1 MLMLNSI
8 RRLLIHP
15 SRTTAAISNIHSHS
29 PFNNFVTNVT
39 TVTRTSTY
47 HHSFIIETLYSEDKQ
62 PLSHHRFSGVRSF
75 SIKSRNSALFST
87 KSQDNDQT
95 KMKEGNKLIKQP
107 LNNGDKK
114 GVEPNEKPKATMA
127 QTDQL
132 ISKRHAN
139 QMMEFIKTNK
149 YDDAK
154 KYFHVLQKNRQA
166 NVIHY
171 SIAITYL
178 CSTSNEKRELISKMI
193 TEGLHPNVVTFN
205 TLINQLLYEGD
216 KIAAQHVVDVEM
228 PAEGVEPDEKTK
240 ATMAQADQLIGQK
253 HTNQMMEF
261 IKTNKYDDAKQYFQM
276 LQKSGQANIFHYNI
290 AITYLCSTSNEKR
303 ELISK
308 MKTE

>member
-1 MLMLNSI
+1 MLNSI

-39 TVTRTSTY
+39 TVVTRTSTY
-47 HHSFIIETLYSEDKQ
+47 HHSFISETLYSEDKQ

-114 GVEPNEKPKATMA
+114 GVEPNEKTKATMA

-132 ISKRHAN
+132 ISKRHTN
-139 QMMEFIKTNK
+139 QMMKLIKTNK
-149 YDDAK
+149 YD
-154 KYFHVLQKNRQA
+154 R
-166 NVIHY
+166 
-171 SIAITYL
+171 
-178 CSTSNEKRELISKMI
+178 
-193 TEGLHPNVVTFN
+193 
-205 TLINQLLYEGD
+205 
-216 KIAAQHVVDVEM
+216 
-228 PAEGVEPDEKTK
+228 
-240 ATMAQADQLIGQK
+240 
-253 HTNQMMEF
+253 
-261 IKTNKYDDAKQYFQM
+261 AKQYFQM
-276 LQKSGQANIFHYNI
+276 LQKNGQANVIHYNF
-290 AITYLCSTSNEKR
+290 AMSYLCSTSNEQR

-308 MKTE
+308 MKTEGLVPDVVTFTTLIKQLLNEGDKKAAHKPRLDRLKILISFLFLFLFLFSFSFSFSYLLQIECPKLQHL

>member
-1 MLMLNSI
+1 MLNSI

-114 GVEPNEKPKATMA
+114 GVEPNEKPIATMA

-132 ISKRHAN
+132 RKISKRHTD
-139 QMMEFIKTNK
+139 QMMK
-149 YDDAK
+149 
-154 KYFHVLQKNRQA
+154 L
-166 NVIHY
+166 
-171 SIAITYL
+171 
-178 CSTSNEKRELISKMI
+178 
-193 TEGLHPNVVTFN
+193 
-205 TLINQLLYEGD
+205 
-216 KIAAQHVVDVEM
+216 
-228 PAEGVEPDEKTK
+228 
-240 ATMAQADQLIGQK
+240 
-253 HTNQMMEF
+253 

-276 LQKSGQANIFHYNI
+276 LQKTGQATVFHYNTAI
-290 AITYLCSTSNEKR
+290 ANLCRTSNEQR

-308 MKTE
+308 MKTEGLHPDVVIFNTLINQLLDEDDKKAAQHVVDVEMPAEGVEATNLNHYCRFLWV

>member
-15 SRTTAAISNIHSHS
+15 SRTTAAISNIHSRSH
-29 PFNNFVTNVT
+29 FNNFVTNVT

-114 GVEPNEKPKATMA
+114 GVEPNEKPIATMA

-132 ISKRHAN
+132 RKISKRN
-139 QMMEFIKTNK
+139 TDQMMK
-149 YDDAK
+149 
-154 KYFHVLQKNRQA
+154 L
-166 NVIHY
+166 
-171 SIAITYL
+171 
-178 CSTSNEKRELISKMI
+178 
-193 TEGLHPNVVTFN
+193 
-205 TLINQLLYEGD
+205 
-216 KIAAQHVVDVEM
+216 
-228 PAEGVEPDEKTK
+228 
-240 ATMAQADQLIGQK
+240 
-253 HTNQMMEF
+253 

-276 LQKSGQANIFHYNI
+276 LQKSGQANVFHYSI
-290 AITYLCSTSNEKR
+290 AIAYLRSTSNEKR
-303 ELISK
+303 ELMRK
-308 MKTE
+308 MKTEGLVPNVFVFNTLIKQLLYEGDIKAAQHVVDVEMPAEGVEPDEITKATMAQADQLLVKNTQIK